1 MRYCTA
7 STPCRIYIGNSADYT
22 QNTQCG
28 ADQIVNDF
36 NMFTCN
42 LQGMYVTYVMYSYTG
57 PVSTTS
63 RYFVY
68 LYEEVNFENAII
80 PKSAM

>member
-1 MRYCTA
+1 
-7 STPCRIYIGNSADYT
+7 
-22 QNTQCG
+22 
-28 ADQIVNDF
+28 
-36 NMFTCN
+36 MFTCN